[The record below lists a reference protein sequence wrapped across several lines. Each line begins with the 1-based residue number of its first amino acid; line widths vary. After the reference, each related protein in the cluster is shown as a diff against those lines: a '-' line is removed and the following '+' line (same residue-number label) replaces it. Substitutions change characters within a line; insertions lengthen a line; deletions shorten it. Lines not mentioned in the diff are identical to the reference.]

1 MDALQNI
8 FVKKIDSFFS
18 SKFNRIIC
26 MIANFFIGL
35 KILDYLFDKNF
46 SNPNLY
52 ILLIFNLLISIPTF
66 IYNRKYKRL

>member
-66 IYNRKYKRL
+66 IYNRKKA

>member
-1 MDALQNI
+1 MNALQDI
-8 FVKKIDSFFS
+8 FVKKIDRFFS

-35 KILDYLFDKNF
+35 KILNYLFDKNF

-52 ILLIFNLLISIPTF
+52 ILLIFDLLIYIPTF